1 MKRLALGAL
10 LAFLVVGAG
19 SAADVFDWTTDLDA
33 ALEQA
38 AEEERAVFVYF
49 AGTDWCGW
57 CHRLMDEVLH
67 TTPFQE
73 YAEEA
78 LVPVLIDFP
87 RDREQSAE
95 ERSANNDLAREYRIT
110 GFPRIVLL
118 SPSEEVILETG
129 YLPGGPANYIDQ
141 LRSAIASYEG

>member
-1 MKRLALGAL
+1 MKRLALSVALLLLAVGAL
-10 LAFLVVGAG
+10 
-19 SAADVFDWTTDLDA
+19 AAEDVFDWSTDLDA

-38 AEEERAVFVYF
+38 AEEDKAVFVYF

-67 TTPFQE
+67 TKPFEE
-73 YAEEA
+73 YADEA

-87 RDREQSAE
+87 RDREQSAGKRE
-95 ERSANNDLAREYRIT
+95 ANNALAREYEIA
-110 GFPRIVLL
+110 GFPTVFLL
-118 SPSEEVILETG
+118 SPSEEVMLETG
-129 YLPGGPANYIDQ
+129 YLPGGPANYINQ